1 MRHKMLHIKQY
12 KYMLYLGFFSI
23 NKAAVNKNLGKL
35 YYVLLNSLEIR
46 LNAIFFFHYILKFFL
61 KGQSSAVL
69 DDFQ

>member
-46 LNAIFFFHYILKFFL
+46 LNAIFFFIIF
-61 KGQSSAVL
+61 
-69 DDFQ
+69 